1 MRRCVSTLLLT
12 GALIA
17 PRAGAQQAP
26 PLPLVS
32 IDLFPPAA
40 REAVS
45 RAYRDAELR
54 PQDPDAAGA
63 LGRTLHAWEQWDA
76 AHQAYARAQSLAP
89 RVFAWAYLDAVVLL
103 RLARHADAAAALR
116 RAAALDGKYLPLRL
130 KLAEAL
136 FEAGKHADAA
146 QLASLLV
153 KEPDA
158 EPVGRLLLGRVAA
171 AEGHH
176 AIAVDHLRRAVALF
190 PSWGAAHYALGLSYR
205 ALDRREDA
213 RRALDL
219 HARYGP
225 QWPPANDPVLASVE
239 ATREDGPAVLARAVT
254 LAQRGDVEGAIAAH
268 HRALERDPGLFQAH
282 ANLIG
287 LYGRVGEWAR
297 AEAHYQAALAPG
309 AEVGD
314 VHYDYGVLLGLQ
326 QRWGEAAE
334 AYRRA
339 IAVNPWHP
347 VAHNNLGEAL
357 ERQGRLPDALA
368 AYREALDRQPE
379 FRLARFNTGRM
390 LLAAGKAADAVAMLV
405 TLAESRDEQ
414 APRFLF
420 ALAVAQTRAGYR
432 DEGVR
437 SAAEAHRLA
446 IKHGQSAL
454 AATIAHE
461 FEVVK

>member
-12 GALIA
+12 GTLIA
-17 PRAGAQQAP
+17 PGAGAQQAP
-26 PLPLVS
+26 PVPAVS

-40 REAVS
+40 REAVG
-45 RAYRDAELR
+45 RAYRDVEAR
-54 PQDPDAAGA
+54 PDDPEAAGA
-63 LGRTLHAWEQWDA
+63 LGRTLHAWEQWEA
-76 AHQAYARAQSLAP
+76 AHHAYARAQSLAP
-89 RVFAWAYLDAVVLL
+89 GVFAWAYLDGVVLQ
-103 RLARHADAAAALR
+103 RLARHADAAATLH
-116 RAAALDGKYLPLRL
+116 RAAALDGHYLPLRL

-146 QLASLLV
+146 ERASLLV
-153 KEPDA
+153 KASDA
-158 EPVGRLLLGRVAA
+158 EPVGRLVLGRVAA
-171 AEGHH
+171 AEGRH
-176 AIAVDHLRRAVALF
+176 AIAVEHLRRAVELF

-205 ALDRREDA
+205 ALDRRDDA

-219 HARYGP
+219 HARYGS
-225 QWPPANDPVLASVE
+225 QWPPADDPVLASVA
-239 ATREDGPAVLARAVT
+239 ATREDGRAVLARAVT
-254 LAQRGDVEGAIAAH
+254 LAQRGDVAGAIAGH
-268 HRALERDPGLFQAH
+268 HQALKRDPGLFQAH

-297 AEAHYQAALAPG
+297 AEAHYRAALALG
-309 AEVGD
+309 SEIGD

-339 IAVNPWHP
+339 IAVNPWHA

-357 ERQGRLPDALA
+357 DRQGRLPEALA
-368 AYREALDRQPE
+368 AYREAVARQPE
-379 FRLARFNTGRM
+379 FRLARFNAGRM
-390 LLAAGKAADAVAMLV
+390 LLATGKAADAVAMLV
-405 TLAESRDEQ
+405 TLADSRDEQ

-420 ALAVAQTRAGYR
+420 ALAVAHARSGHR

-437 SAAEAHRLA
+437 WATEAHRLA
-446 IKHGQSAL
+446 VEHGQSGL

-461 FEVVK
+461 FEAVK